1 MATSYKSWA
10 VLGLSTTL
18 LGSMGLAACGNDQG
32 SASPESEA
40 SQPAE
45 TTPPSAGLTDEID
58 VALAPV
64 RAEGGEG
71 EGGVNIAAAGEDP
84 AVYLSALAVVEAHI
98 RAGIDA
104 LDAGERKAAAE
115 MFAHPVSEILFD
127 LEPVLRQQGVPDFG
141 QKLID
146 ASHGVFG
153 GESDDALR
161 ARANDII
168 ATIRQ
173 AGERAPDSQTGE
185 IKVKAYVIADEI
197 DRAIAQYIS
206 ARNSDAYEPYL
217 DGYGFYKTAESLLV
231 DNAAMIAAGA
241 PSFSRQ
247 ATDVLA
253 ALSEA
258 YPSARRPDTL
268 DADVSHLAVLNS
280 ELQLE
285 LSGL

>member
-18 LGSMGLAACGNDQG
+18 LGGIGLAACGNDQG
-32 SASPESEA
+32 SVSPEREA

-45 TTPPSAGLTDEID
+45 ATPSSAGLADEID
-58 VALAPV
+58 VTSTPV

-71 EGGVNIAAAGEDP
+71 EGGVNIAQAGEDP

-127 LEPVLRQQGVPDFG
+127 LEPVLRQQGVAPFE

-161 ARANDII
+161 ARASDII

-173 AGERAPDSQTGE
+173 AGEFAPKGQADDVT
-185 IKVKAYVIADEI
+185 IKARVIADEI
-197 DRAIAQYIS
+197 DRAIAQYMS

-217 DGYGFYKTAESLLV
+217 DGYGFYKTAESLMI
-231 DNAAMIAAGA
+231 DNAEAIAADA
-241 PSFSRQ
+241 PAFHQQ
-247 ATDVLA
+247 AETVLS

-258 YPSARRPDTL
+258 YPSARRPAAL
-268 DADVSHLAVLNS
+268 GADASHLAVLNAG
-280 ELQLE
+280 LQLE

>member
-18 LGSMGLAACGNDQG
+18 LGSMGLAACGNDPG

-45 TTPPSAGLTDEID
+45 TTPPSAGLAGETD
-58 VALAPV
+58 ATPAPV

-71 EGGVNIAAAGEDP
+71 EGGVNMAAAAEDP

-127 LEPVLRQQGVPDFG
+127 LEPVLRQQGVPAFE
-141 QKLID
+141 QKLIE
-146 ASHGVFG
+146 ASHGVFS
-153 GESDDALR
+153 GESDETLR
-161 ARANDII
+161 GRANDIV
-168 ATIRQ
+168 AALRQ
-173 AGERAPDSQTGE
+173 AGERAPRGE
-185 IKVKAYVIADEI
+185 ESDAAIKAYVIADEI
-197 DRAIAQYIS
+197 DRAIAQYLS
-206 ARNSDAYEPYL
+206 ARNTDAYEPYL
-217 DGYGFYKTAESLLV
+217 DGYGFYKTAEALLS
-231 DNAAMIAAGA
+231 DNAGMLAASA
-241 PSFSRQ
+241 PDFSRQ
-247 ATDVLA
+247 AAMVLA
-253 ALSEA
+253 TLGEA
-258 YPSARRPDTL
+258 YPSARRPAAL
-268 DADVSHLAVLNS
+268 DADTSKLAVLNS